1 MSNGSKP
8 LTQRDKMKALWEQ
21 HPQNSRTRKMLES
34 RCLAHVI
41 IPMEPQCEVR
51 TFNGPQLCKRHAAA
65 VAALRKVPEYRKP
78 KPLPVDPQVRE
89 ANRKVI
95 ELQNETLRLKSEIQR
110 LKQIKEPEAQPKPK
124 PERPTAGH
132 VYFLLSDNLV
142 KIGWASDL
150 DARLKAYSPGA
161 RLLAVMPGTRA
172 DEKRMHKKFG
182 DLKTN
187 RNEWFTYHPRVMEE
201 VERIV
206 REHGD
211 PPRDLNEP
219 MQTKRIVGPRLTNY
233 IGGDR
238 RVLAAGRTQVVRG

>member
-8 LTQRDKMKALWEQ
+8 ETMAERRHRMWKGRGLCHVHSILRGGVEVCGQREGRNGVRLCEKHAEAVLNALKPNGSTVIGRDALARLHRDSMELSERRAQ
-21 HPQNSRTRKMLES
+21 ERPLHDEIRDLRREIRDLKSLPPSRR
-34 RCLAHVI
+34 R
-41 IPMEPQCEVR
+41 R
-51 TFNGPQLCKRHAAA
+51 
-65 VAALRKVPEYRKP
+65 
-78 KPLPVDPQVRE
+78 RE
-89 ANRKVI
+89 A
-95 ELQNETLRLKSEIQR
+95 
-110 LKQIKEPEAQPKPK
+110 
-124 PERPTAGH
+124 PTAGH

-161 RLLAVMPGTRA
+161 RLLAVMPGTKQ
-172 DEKRMHKKFG
+172 DEGRMHKKFG

-187 RNEWFTYHPRVMEE
+187 RREWFTYHPRVMEE

-238 RVLAAGRTQVVRG
+238 KVLAAGRTQVVRG